1 MQGGGR
7 RSIRWSAVASLALA
21 CLALSCGSSG
31 PRTVRYETRS
41 QLAASTPDGLR
52 RMADTAL
59 GGAYVRPGADLSG
72 YRRVI
77 LRPTEIAPGKPADPP
92 ASTGRATE
100 ESQETKLGRMTRI
113 VDEAV
118 AGEFARSSVY
128 AVAEDTGPGALLV
141 QPAVL
146 DFVLDTRQ
154 LPGGEWSLGGRVG
167 DMTLVL
173 DVRDAATG
181 QPLARFVE
189 RPDLRLQTGAGGV
202 TVQGP
207 GPVWS
212 LVHRATVRWAQLSRE
227 ELDALHQAIIPPA
240 PR

>member
-1 MQGGGR
+1 M
-7 RSIRWSAVASLALA
+7 LALA
-21 CLALSCGSSG
+21 WLVISCGSAA

-52 RMADTAL
+52 RIADSAL

-77 LRPTEIAPGKPADPP
+77 LRPTEIAPGEPP
-92 ASTGRATE
+92 APDASAGRGTE
-100 ESQETKLGRMTRI
+100 ESEETKIDRMTRI

-118 AGEFARSSVY
+118 AGEFARSSAY
-128 AVAEDTGPGALLV
+128 AVGQDAGPGALLV

-167 DMTLVL
+167 EMTLVL

-189 RPDLRLQTGAGGV
+189 RPDLRLQTGTGGV

-212 LVHRATVRWAQLSRE
+212 LVHRAAVRWAQLSRE
-227 ELDALHQAIIPPA
+227 ELDALHQATIPPL
-240 PR
+240 PDPG